1 MLEEIKETQRVQGN
15 MLQSV
20 VRKLSAS
27 NEHPVLPEGIHFPLK
42 SIAEFEDME
51 KRAEDVPFSNACVS
65 FATEIY

>member
-1 MLEEIKETQRVQGN
+1 